1 LNDLTWLATSICGTL
16 ISKIS
21 LLDEDR
27 QWFKSKIGLK
37 IRQTPRVESF
47 CAHAIMSSELFVVPD
62 TSQDPRFAANPMV
75 AGEPQIRFYAGAPLI
90 APNRH
95 ILGALCVLGQL
106 PRQLSLDQS
115 ESLRILSKQV
125 MAQVILGMNLQDLK
139 AALRARRRF
148 GA

>member
-1 LNDLTWLATSICGTL
+1 
-16 ISKIS
+16 
-21 LLDEDR
+21 
-27 QWFKSKIGLK
+27 
-37 IRQTPRVESF
+37 
-47 CAHAIMSSELFVVPD
+47 
-62 TSQDPRFAANPMV
+62 MV

-106 PRQLSLDQS
+106 LRQLSLDQS

-139 AALRARRRF
+139 AALRARDDLEHDMEELILNLQESTTRKVDDLKEMKLSKP
-148 GA
+148 